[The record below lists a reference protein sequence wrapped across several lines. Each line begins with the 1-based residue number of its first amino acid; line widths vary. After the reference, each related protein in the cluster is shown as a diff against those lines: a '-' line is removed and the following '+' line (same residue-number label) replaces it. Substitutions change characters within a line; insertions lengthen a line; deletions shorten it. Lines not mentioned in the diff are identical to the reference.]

1 MRTRKHRQ
9 DGGIVVVQSKTGEE
23 LWIPEHRELTKE
35 LALGAASMD
44 TLLVTPTQGKPF
56 DGVYYGAWFA
66 DAIEEA
72 GLPDDCVLHGLRKCA
87 SRKLAELGLSEKV
100 IQSITGHVTSR
111 MIEKYTKGANQKK
124 LAKQAMRRWENA
136 K

>member
-1 MRTRKHRQ
+1 MKNAPPSRSGKPGTMQRRAYAMALYTGQRKQDQIMRTRKHRQ

-35 LALGAASMD
+35 LALGVATMD

-72 GLPDDCVLHGLRKCA
+72 GLPDDACSGCGNAPHA
-87 SRKLAELGLSEKV
+87 SWPSSG
-100 IQSITGHVTSR
+100 
-111 MIEKYTKGANQKK
+111 
-124 LAKQAMRRWENA
+124 
-136 K
+136 